1 MQETTI
7 LYNHSAL
14 FSDYGLQWEDSF
26 LDLLVEMDCPENL
39 LRIAIVLNNII
50 DALSAPLIDE
60 IDNHQELRNKA
71 IGFLRIAKELKKT
84 IEASQEPSFFAA
96 ATGAT
101 DPEKA
106 LRGVLK
112 SNPKYTLLYTT
123 DPKAAL

>member
-14 FSDYGLQWEDSF
+14 FRDYGLQWEDSF

-71 IGFLRIAKELKKT
+71 IGFLRIAKELKKRLKQAKNRRFLLLQQVQQ
-84 IEASQEPSFFAA
+84 IQKKHF
-96 ATGAT
+96 GA
-101 DPEKA
+101 
-106 LRGVLK
+106 
-112 SNPKYTLLYTT
+112 Y
-123 DPKAAL
+123 